1 MRHLGWKELQKT
13 GREKVERVQDSLN
26 DELEQDQKKR
36 VNKK

>member
-13 GREKVERVQDSLN
+13 GRKKVERVQDSLN